1 MNKGNY
7 DGNRDHSNGNR
18 TEAVPMETEV
28 TSNGTAAV
36 PIRTEVISIGKE
48 VVPII
53 SEAASMAIRFFPM
66 RTEIVLI
73 RTEVVPW
80 KTKIIP
86 MRTWV
91 TQSEQSSLRREQRKC
106 GKFRGFHAIV
116 AVAGL
121 VSSCCCALVRSKFSC
136 VYFMGPEVFLV
147 CILWVQNV
155 FS

>member
-1 MNKGNY
+1 
-7 DGNRDHSNGNR
+7 
-18 TEAVPMETEV
+18 METEV

-53 SEAASMAIRFFPM
+53 SEATSMAIRFFPM

-80 KTKIIP
+80 RTKIIP

-121 VSSCCCALVRSKFSC
+121 VSSCYCALVWSKFS
-136 VYFMGPEVFLV
+136 
-147 CILWVQNV
+147 
-155 FS
+155 